1 MSIARNFCSEQTVKW
16 LRTKSKW
23 PATRTGV
30 LFFQS
35 YISVSTAPSNGVH
48 TRHRSVILLHI
59 FQVLE
64 PQHHVMVHPV
74 HSILLKDNTCDH
86 WVSRLTTMWQYC
98 SQDTARCSRICRAI
112 CRSLKINV
120 LTSLGSDTL
129 LIESVRMF
137 NLHWVSELSEGL
149 SDPVNNTYVYI
160 PLQISGSVVLSCH

>member
-1 MSIARNFCSEQTVKW
+1 MSIARKSCSEQTVKW

-30 LFFQS
+30 PFFFQS
-35 YISVSTAPSNGVH
+35 YVSVSTAPSNGMH
-48 TRHRSVILLHI
+48 TRRHSVILLHI

-74 HSILLKDNTCDH
+74 HSILLKDNTRGQ

-98 SQDTARCSRICRAI
+98 SEDTARCSRICWAI

-120 LTSLGSDTL
+120 LTSLWSDTL
-129 LIESVRMF
+129 RIESVRMF
-137 NLHWVSELSEGL
+137 NLCWAPELSEGL
-149 SDPVNNTYVYI
+149 SFIKVILCIIRMYI
-160 PLQISGSVVLSCH
+160 FH